1 MNTLLKEAAASVQM
15 GWLLGAMTVVF
26 LICFVGWVWY
36 AYHPRNRALM
46 EESGRMPLNDGSDA

>member
-26 LICFVGWVWY
+26 FVSFVGWIWY
-36 AYHPRNRALM
+36 AYHPRNRAMM
-46 EESGRMPLNDGSDA
+46 EEISMMPFEDGGDA